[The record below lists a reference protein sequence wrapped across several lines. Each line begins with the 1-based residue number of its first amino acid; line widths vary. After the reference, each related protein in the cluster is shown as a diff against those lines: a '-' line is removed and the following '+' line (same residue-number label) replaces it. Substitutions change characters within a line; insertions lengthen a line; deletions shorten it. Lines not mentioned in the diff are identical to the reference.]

1 MKIDVSKLKP
11 LEHGEGKFG
20 KCYILDE
27 ETIYKEFKPVIEEE
41 LIICRESLVPLVEK
55 ENETFILPRYLNC
68 EDKILL
74 GYTMRYIN
82 APCLRRLG
90 HNISLSKLALATP
103 KVYQDID
110 NLSNNKIITADVND
124 RNILFDENIHIID
137 SDFYTIGDNP
147 SKILLENRKNYNNAI
162 MSYICETSMTKN
174 EIEKFIMSDFYLK
187 YLYNLLESGGSKEAM
202 VEFLTILKMKVS
214 AYADREVDNLKDV
227 YKILK
232 K

>member
-41 LIICRESLVPLVEK
+41 LIICKESLVPLVEK

-202 VEFLTILKMKVS
+202 VEFHKEKGMLYIVKS
-214 AYADREVDNLKDV
+214 A
-227 YKILK
+227 K